1 MVAGAG
7 ACNPGMTMRVPRFSH
22 ETCKKSS
29 TAAVCPGGGS
39 GQKLNAEA
47 ISSKKS
53 FEKVL

>member
-1 MVAGAG
+1 MAGAG

-29 TAAVCPGGGS
+29 TAADCS
-39 GQKLNAEA
+39 NDRARHKLNARA
-47 ISSKKS
+47 ISSEKL

>member
-1 MVAGAG
+1 MAGAG

-29 TAAVCPGGGS
+29 TAAVCPDDGA

-47 ISSKKS
+47 ISAEKL